1 MRNPPKSREAEAG
14 LIGSC
19 LIDEASI
26 NVATDIKSEDFSQ
39 PAHRPIWS
47 AIMELSGRG
56 EAVDV
61 LTVSDEMKRRGSL
74 EEAGGYTALA
84 DFSRQTPTSANA
96 EQYANIVRRTA
107 TLRRL
112 LDAATKVAEIAYQNP
127 TDTDEALG
135 RAEAEIF
142 AVAREARR
150 SSFTEMDD
158 LIGDAISRLSWLR
171 ANRGASR
178 GVGSGIDSLDRMT
191 GGWQPSDLTILAARP
206 SVGKTSLALNI
217 AQHAAINEGK
227 RVAVFSLEMSKDQL
241 TTRLLAGASGVDIFR
256 IRRGEVEGFDLARI
270 AGAVHT
276 LESAKIY
283 IDDTPTASPIDLRA
297 KARRL
302 AADGGLDL
310 IIVDYL
316 QLMMPSR
323 QTKDVNRVVETSD
336 ISRGLKAMARELN
349 LPVIALSQLS
359 RASESRESGQ
369 PRLSD
374 LRDSGAI
381 EQDADLVML
390 LWRPS
395 GQEHGADEE
404 QVKLSLAK
412 HRNGP
417 TGELDLKFVK
427 ATTTFKDALP
437 N

>member
-1 MRNPPKSREAEAG
+1 MNQPPKSVEAEVG

-19 LIDEASI
+19 LIDEVAIGDAS
-26 NVATDIKSEDFSQ
+26 DIKPDDLSQ
-39 PAHRPIWS
+39 PSHRLVWA
-47 AIMELSGRG
+47 AIQSLSGRG
-56 EAVDV
+56 EVVDIV
-61 LTVSDEMKRRGSL
+61 TVCDELDRNGNLSA
-74 EEAGGYTALA
+74 AGGRTGLV
-84 DFSRQTPTSANA
+84 DLMTSTPTSANA
-96 EQYANIVRRTA
+96 AQYAIIIRRTA

-112 LDAATKVAEIAYQNP
+112 LSAATRIAEIAYANP
-127 TDTDEALG
+127 TDADEALG

-150 SSFTEMDD
+150 QAFSEMDD
-158 LIGDAISRLSWLR
+158 LIGDAISRLDWLR
-171 ANRGASR
+171 ANRGAAR
-178 GVGSGIDSLDRMT
+178 GVGSGIGSLDRMT

-206 SVGKTSLALNI
+206 SVGKTSMALNI
-217 AQHAAINEGK
+217 AQHAAIKEGK

-270 AGAVHT
+270 AAAVHH
-276 LESAKIY
+276 LEHAKIF
-283 IDDTPTASPIDLRA
+283 IDDSPTASPIDLRS

-302 AADGGLDL
+302 AASGGLDL

-349 LPVIALSQLS
+349 VPVIALSQLS
-359 RASESRESGQ
+359 RASENREGGQ
-369 PRLSD
+369 PRLAD

-381 EQDADLVML
+381 EQDADIVLL
-390 LWRPS
+390 LWRPN
-395 GQEHGADEE
+395 GQEHGQAEE

-417 TGELDLKFVK
+417 TGELDLLFTK
-427 ATTTFKDALP
+427 ATTTFRDTIPL
-437 N
+437 

>member
-1 MRNPPKSREAEAG
+1 